1 MGMLDTAGIGK
12 VQGTPAPRRP
22 SQFARTFSSLRNR
35 NFRLYYFGQLISNTG
50 NWLTMVALTLL
61 MLKLTH
67 SGVMVGLL
75 TACQFGPMLILTP
88 PAGAIADRV
97 DKRRMLFLTQGLEM
111 LQSAGLAVLA
121 FQPQPS
127 VPAIFTLALAG
138 GILLAFDN
146 PARRSFISEMVPA
159 EDIPNAVVLHSSLIN
174 LSRMFGPALAGLLVI
189 TVGYGWCFTIDA
201 LSYLAV
207 LYGLYLMR
215 PAELI
220 PGLRRPR
227 KRGEVREG
235 MRYVLSH
242 PKLWISFV
250 MLALIGTLAYNFSV
264 TFPLFVT
271 RTLHSTES
279 VFTLMYSTFALGAV
293 VCALLVA
300 HRGLVRMRHIVYGA
314 AALGLT
320 MLTLA
325 SVSRVPLAIPLAFCV
340 GAASILYMTA
350 TTAIIQVEARRDMHG
365 RVLAL
370 QMVFVGGTSVIGGPL
385 VGWLADAV
393 SARAPIILGGVVCL
407 LAALFGY
414 LATRRHAS
422 EFHPGAV
429 TPATELESD
438 VLVESK

>member
-1 MGMLDTAGIGK
+1 
-12 VQGTPAPRRP
+12 
-22 SQFARTFSSLRNR
+22 
-35 NFRLYYFGQLISNTG
+35 
-50 NWLTMVALTLL
+50 
-61 MLKLTH
+61 
-67 SGVMVGLL
+67 
-75 TACQFGPMLILTP
+75 
-88 PAGAIADRV
+88 
-97 DKRRMLFLTQGLEM
+97 
-111 LQSAGLAVLA
+111 
-121 FQPQPS
+121 
-127 VPAIFTLALAG
+127 
-138 GILLAFDN
+138 
-146 PARRSFISEMVPA
+146 
-159 EDIPNAVVLHSSLIN
+159 
-174 LSRMFGPALAGLLVI
+174 
-189 TVGYGWCFTIDA
+189 
-201 LSYLAV
+201 
-207 LYGLYLMR
+207 
-215 PAELI
+215 
-220 PGLRRPR
+220 
-227 KRGEVREG
+227 